1 VRGGPVHRG
10 GEKLKFGRQRGFPGM
25 RFCWGSSGRWRALDL
40 VLGRSG
46 GAMEVP
52 DAGELEQPAIVT
64 LAGCLHGERKG
75 ISRQRR
81 GLLIAPEWGGARG
94 SVCRLTRL

>member
-1 VRGGPVHRG
+1 
-10 GEKLKFGRQRGFPGM
+10 
-25 RFCWGSSGRWRALDL
+25 
-40 VLGRSG
+40 
-46 GAMEVP
+46 MEVP